1 MGGGDF
7 QRCARAERRIDGGLI
22 AARVMRDGDRAARGR
37 ENASGRSDRAAT
49 RVRGERED
57 RRSETRAPDAR
68 LRVLLATDD
77 GDTRALVEPMLDELG
92 VEVVVATNGNEV
104 VDALRGRVRGGKGS
118 AADGS
123 VDMILLDV
131 LMPELDGEV
140 ELVEACKSNEALR
153 GVPIVILSTVE
164 QRKACETLYESS
176 GAAGFLTKPV
186 NRTELK
192 ESLSHTRAMMKSN
205 ESGSAE
211 GSGNDQNEQQNVVG
225 SAKSSLT
232 KLTNREKAAGGSGS
246 GGGSGQGQ
254 NDSGSDNVCNEKS
267 RRREAEAMD
276 RWASREGGSGDCGSG
291 GSGQGTGSGS
301 GSHEG
306 SGSGQRDPNENEK
319 FRGLSVQLI
328 KAHGGATTMLELSLP
343 EHTSEHVVVRR
354 SNSRSAFKGFQ
365 NYLKNEKK
373 ETEVQMMSL
382 DLTRQHQS
390 FYEASSMMPAAD
402 FAKFYGPI
410 IPPGMPPPSMDL
422 PMPPPPYVDMNQW
435 AAAAVAAATMQQEII
450 ETSYGANPFWSVLQN
465 AADHTQQTSSSQ
477 AAEHRAEAIRRFLK
491 KRKERNFDKKVR
503 YASRQQ
509 LAASRPRVRGQFIR
523 NAEDTTTTNGSNGSD
538 GKKSNESNASAAKG
552 DGEVEGHEEEYVD
565 RHGSNAGTSNDGS
578 NEGSKEG
585 SRSSSRDGSK

>member
-1 MGGGDF
+1 MKSAGGG
-7 QRCARAERRIDGGLI
+7 RW
-22 AARVMRDGDRAARGR
+22 GR
-37 ENASGRSDRAAT
+37 ESG
-49 RVRGERED
+49 D
-57 RRSETRAPDAR
+57 RRSETNALAAAGEDGGERDADA

-77 GDTRALVEPMLDELG
+77 AHTRGMVHKMLRELG
-92 VEVVVATNGNEV
+92 VEVVMATNGKEV
-104 VDALRGRVRGGKGS
+104 LEVLRGRPKGV
-118 AADGS
+118 AAAAEDVS

-131 LMPELDGEV
+131 LMPALDGEV
-140 ELVEACKSNEALR
+140 ELVEVCKSNEALR
-153 GVPIVILSTVE
+153 GVPIVIMSTVDE
-164 QRKACETLYESS
+164 RKACGTRYEHS

-192 ESLSHTRAMMKSN
+192 ESLSHTRMLKSH

-211 GSGNDQNEQQNVVG
+211 NDGSGNDRNDPNVG

-232 KLTNREKAAGGSGS
+232 KLTNGEKAAGGSGDGGS
-246 GGGSGQGQ
+246 GGGGSGQGQ
-254 NDSGSDNVCNEKS
+254 NDSGSDNVRLYNEGNEKS

-306 SGSGQRDPNENEK
+306 SGSGQRDSNENEK

-343 EHTSEHVVVRR
+343 EHSSEHVVVRR

-365 NYLKNEKK
+365 TYLKNEKK
-373 ETEVQMMSL
+373 ESSVQMMSL
-382 DLTRQHQS
+382 DLTQQQHQS
-390 FYEASSMMPAAD
+390 FYEASSMMPPAD
-402 FAKFYGPI
+402 FARFYGPI
-410 IPPGMPPPSMDL
+410 MPAGMPPPPMDL
-422 PMPPPPYVDMNQW
+422 PLPPPPYIDMNQFT
-435 AAAAVAAATMQQEII
+435 AAAF
-450 ETSYGANPFWSVLQN
+450 TSASIRPDMMDSTANPFWSVLQT

-477 AAEHRAEAIRRFLK
+477 AAEHRAAAIRRFLK

-509 LAASRPRVRGQFIR
+509 LAASRPRLRGQFVR
-523 NAEDTTTTNGSNGSD
+523 NAEETTTENGSNGSD
-538 GKKSNESNASAAKG
+538 GKKSNEFNASAAKG
-552 DGEVEGHEEEYVD
+552 EVQGREEQYVD
-565 RHGSNAGTSNDGS
+565 RHGSNTGTS

>member
-1 MGGGDF
+1 MND
-7 QRCARAERRIDGGLI
+7 ARMKTTR
-22 AARVMRDGDRAARGR
+22 
-37 ENASGRSDRAAT
+37 
-49 RVRGERED
+49 RVRGGENGRGRDGEAVT
-57 RRSETRAPDAR
+57 RRGSGTKDAGEANAWGGAR
-68 LRVLLATDD
+68 LRALLATDD
-77 GDTRALVEPMLDELG
+77 GETRALVEPMLDELG

-104 VDALRGRVRGGKGS
+104 LDALRGRGGSGEES
-118 AADGS
+118 VEDGG

-153 GVPIVILSTVE
+153 GVPLIIMSTVE

-192 ESLSHTRAMMKSN
+192 ESLSHTRAMLKSHD
-205 ESGSAE
+205 SGSAD
-211 GSGNDQNEQQNVVG
+211 GSGNEQNEQQNAVG

-232 KLTNREKAAGGSGS
+232 KLTNHEKAAGGSGS
-246 GGGSGQGQ
+246 GGGSAQGQ
-254 NDSGSDNVCNEKS
+254 NDSGSHNAYNEKS

-343 EHTSEHVVVRR
+343 AHTSEHVVVRR

-390 FYEASSMMPAAD
+390 FYEASSMMEPAD

-410 IPPGMPPPSMDL
+410 MPPGMPPPMDL
-422 PMPPPPYVDMNQW
+422 PLPPPPYVDVNQW
-435 AAAAVAAATMQQEII
+435 TNAAVAVATMQRDVL
-450 ETSYGANPFWSVLQN
+450 ETSYGANPFWSVLQT

-538 GKKSNESNASAAKG
+538 GKKSNESKASMAKG
-552 DGEVEGHEEEYVD
+552 NQVVEGQEEEYVD